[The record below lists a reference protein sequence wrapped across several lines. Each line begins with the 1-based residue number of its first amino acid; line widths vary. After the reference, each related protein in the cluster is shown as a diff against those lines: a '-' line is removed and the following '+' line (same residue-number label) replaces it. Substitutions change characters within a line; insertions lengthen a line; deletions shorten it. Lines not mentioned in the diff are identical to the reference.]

1 MTYIY
6 GEVTI
11 SITLVHIRHFTV
23 THIQKKKKRKKNG
36 FFLVMRTLRMYP

>member
-6 GEVTI
+6 GEMTT

-23 THIQKKKKRKKNG
+23 THIQKKKEEEKMA
-36 FFLVMRTLRMYP
+36 FSL